1 MLSHLSVISLPPSI
15 FRSGKNKLPDITQ
28 HPSRIA
34 QSSSRHRD
42 PQDLSSPPLAVPSSS
57 PAPRAQSM
65 GAAPRCDKEGGRQM
79 FDKNELRSMHSE
91 MFQANILKMRDLAGK
106 V

>member
-34 QSSSRHRD
+34 RSSSRHRD
-42 PQDLSSPPLAVPSSS
+42 PQDLSSPPRAVPSSS